1 VSFDAPWRL
10 LLFLVVPL
18 LLGAY
23 LLVLRSR
30 RRAAVRFAALPMLES
45 VLPRERRWR
54 RHAAALAALVPLVL
68 LIVAFARP
76 EAQVRVPRARAVV
89 MVVIDVSLSMQATDV
104 DPNRITAAQNAAR
117 RFAAEL
123 PATFDVGLVTFA
135 GSASVDL
142 APTTDREQ
150 FDRAV
155 AGIRLA
161 ESTAIGEAVYTALAA
176 AQAAAGAA
184 QGGQGAAG
192 GQGAPGGQGAA
203 GGQGAGP
210 GDVAPRRIVLM
221 SDGGT
226 NLGRPT
232 AQAAARARAD
242 GVPVSTIAF
251 GTPSGTVTLRGQTV
265 PVPPDEAELRSL
277 ATATGGSAYA
287 AQSAGELRR
296 AYADIGRS
304 VGFRTEQR
312 EVTDRLVGL
321 ALLAAL
327 ASAGVSLAWYSR
339 LS

>member
-1 VSFDAPWRL
+1 MSFDAPWRL
-10 LLFLVVPL
+10 LLLLVVPL

-45 VLPRERRWR
+45 VLPRERPWR

-184 QGGQGAAG
+184 QGGQGAPGGQGAAG
-192 GQGAPGGQGAA
+192 GQGAP

-304 VGFRTEQR
+304 VGYRTEQR

-321 ALLAAL
+321 ALLAAV

>member
-10 LLFLVVPL
+10 LLLLVVPL

-184 QGGQGAAG
+184 QGGQGA
-192 GQGAPGGQGAA
+192 PGGQGAA

-304 VGFRTEQR
+304 VGYRTERR

>member
-1 VSFDAPWRL
+1 MSFDAPWRL
-10 LLFLVVPL
+10 LLLLVVPL

-45 VLPRERRWR
+45 VLPRERPWR

-184 QGGQGAAG
+184 QGGQGA
-192 GQGAPGGQGAA
+192 
-203 GGQGAGP
+203 GP

-304 VGFRTEQR
+304 VGYRTEQR

>member
-1 VSFDAPWRL
+1 MSFDAPWRL
-10 LLFLVVPL
+10 LLLLVVPL

-184 QGGQGAAG
+184 QGGQGA
-192 GQGAPGGQGAA
+192 PGGQGAA

-304 VGFRTEQR
+304 VGYRTERR